1 MKNRHTYG
9 ECALILV
16 VYALAA
22 HLEPKVT
29 PFAAAVG
36 VTAIIRV
43 HVGYSLMRLCDVLLG
58 IFNICFLY
66 TIFFG

>member
-1 MKNRHTYG
+1 MTAWFVPNV
-9 ECALILV
+9 A
-16 VYALAA
+16 
-22 HLEPKVT
+22 

-58 IFNICFLY
+58 IFNICFFFV
-66 TIFFG
+66 IFFE